1 LLLTIALLGTCLFVG
16 QALSEEKAKPA
27 DKANPAREG
36 QANMFRPDGDW
47 TVVYASMDGKKLEDK
62 SMSHVS
68 IRNGVLT
75 CKHDGKER
83 SWRLTFQPGHMVWAT
98 ESAGAGPA
106 AKGPETKGTEN
117 RDKEK
122 GTQEARPLNVSD
134 VRAGVY
140 IAAPDFLCLGL
151 DKIASARPGVP
162 GVPGT
167 PVTPPRP
174 GTTTT
179 PGAPAL
185 PGTAV
190 PPGAPAAPV
199 LPEAQAQAAQQA
211 FSSGFVLILK
221 RNTQKSETPR

>member
-1 LLLTIALLGTCLFVG
+1 LLLTTALLGMSLFAG
-16 QALSEEKAKPA
+16 HALSEEKAKPA

-47 TVVYASMDGKKLEDK
+47 TVVYAAMDGKKLEDK
-62 SMSHVS
+62 SIAHVT
-68 IRNGVLT
+68 IRNGVMT

-83 SWRLTFQPGHMVWAT
+83 SWRLNFQPGHMVWAT
-98 ESAGAGPA
+98 ESTGAGTGA
-106 AKGPETKGTEN
+106 RGTET

-122 GTQEARPLNVSD
+122 GTQEARPINVTD
-134 VRAGVY
+134 VRTGVY
-140 IAAPDFLCLGL
+140 IAAPDYLCLGL

-162 GVPGT
+162 GVPGA

-174 GTTTT
+174 GTAVP

-199 LPEAQAQAAQQA
+199 IPEAQAQAAQQA

-221 RNTQKSETPR
+221 RNTQKNETPR